1 MNAFRRLRT
10 GGPAGNER
18 LTATIG
24 LVLIG
29 LLAAEAVTAID
40 LHDLLSTHLFL
51 GLFLLA
57 PVALKLAT
65 TGWRFARYYLRSEAY
80 RLLGPPQILLRL
92 LAPLLVASALVLFG
106 TGVAFLVVGHGG
118 GTLLTL
124 HAASFAVFGV
134 VVSLHTLAYL
144 TRVLRD
150 GTADWRKWRPTL
162 AGTSARRAVVVGA
175 LAAGAVVALAT
186 LSVQGTWLRSRHH
199 RHEFGDRASR
209 GLVRGQLKRPA

>member
-1 MNAFRRLRT
+1 LRALRRIRS

-18 LTATIG
+18 LTSTIG

-29 LLAAEAVTAID
+29 LLGAEAATAID
-40 LHDLLSTHLFL
+40 LHDLLPTHLFL
-51 GLFLLA
+51 GLFLLG
-57 PVALKLAT
+57 PVAMKLAT

-80 RLLGPPQILLRL
+80 RLLGPPQILLRM

-118 GTLLTL
+118 GMLLTL
-124 HAASFAVFGV
+124 HAVSFVVFGV

-150 GTADWRKWRPTL
+150 GSADWRTWRPTL
-162 AGTSARRAVVVGA
+162 AGASARRVAALSA

-186 LSVQGTWLRSRHH
+186 LSVQGTWLSARHH
-199 RHEFGDRASR
+199 RHHREREAATAAPHG
-209 GLVRGQLKRPA
+209 

>member
-1 MNAFRRLRT
+1 LRALRRIRS

-18 LTATIG
+18 LSSTIG

-29 LLAAEAVTAID
+29 LLGAEAATAID
-40 LHDLLSTHLFL
+40 LHDLLPTHLFL
-51 GLFLLA
+51 GLFLLG
-57 PVALKLAT
+57 PVAMKLAT

-80 RLLGPPQILLRL
+80 RLLGPPQILLRM

-118 GTLLTL
+118 GMLLTL
-124 HAASFAVFGV
+124 HAVSFVVFGV

-150 GTADWRKWRPTL
+150 GSADWRTWRPTL
-162 AGTSARRAVVVGA
+162 AGASARRVAALSA

-186 LSVQGTWLRSRHH
+186 LSVQGTWLSARHH
-199 RHEFGDRASR
+199 RHHREREAATAAPHG
-209 GLVRGQLKRPA
+209 

>member
-1 MNAFRRLRT
+1 LRALRRIRS

-18 LTATIG
+18 LTSTIG

-29 LLAAEAVTAID
+29 LLGAEAVTAID
-40 LHDLLSTHLFL
+40 LHDLLPTHLFL
-51 GLFLLA
+51 GLFLLG
-57 PVALKLAT
+57 PVAMKLAT

-80 RLLGPPQILLRL
+80 RLLGPPQILLRM

-118 GTLLTL
+118 GMLLTL
-124 HAASFAVFGV
+124 HAVSFVVFGV

-150 GTADWRKWRPTL
+150 GSADWRTWRPTL
-162 AGTSARRAVVVGA
+162 AGASARRVAALSA

-186 LSVQGTWLRSRHH
+186 LSVQGTWLSARHH
-199 RHEFGDRASR
+199 RHHREREAATAAPHG
-209 GLVRGQLKRPA
+209 

>member
-1 MNAFRRLRT
+1 MNALGRLRT

-18 LTATIG
+18 LTSTVG

-40 LHDLLSTHLFL
+40 LSDLLSTHLFL
-51 GLFLLA
+51 GLFLLG

-65 TGWRFARYYLRSEAY
+65 TGWRFARYYLRNEAY
-80 RLLGPPQILLRL
+80 RLIGPPQIVLRL

-106 TGVAFLVVGHGG
+106 TGVGFLIVGHGG
-118 GTLLTL
+118 GMLLTL
-124 HAASFAVFGV
+124 HAVSFVTFGV

-150 GTADWRKWRPTL
+150 GTADWRTWRPTL
-162 AGTSARRAVVVGA
+162 AGTSLRRIVVVGG
-175 LAAGAVVALAT
+175 LVAGTVVALAT
-186 LSVQGTWLRSRHH
+186 LSVQGSWLSARHHHH
-199 RHEFGDRASR
+199 RHDREAALGGHR
-209 GLVRGQLKRPA
+209 G

>member
-1 MNAFRRLRT
+1 MRALRRIRS

-18 LTATIG
+18 LTSTIG

-29 LLAAEAVTAID
+29 LLGAEAVTAID
-40 LHDLLSTHLFL
+40 LHDLLPTHLFL
-51 GLFLLA
+51 GLFLLG
-57 PVALKLAT
+57 PVAMKLAT

-80 RLLGPPQILLRL
+80 RLLGPPQILLRM

-118 GTLLTL
+118 GMLLTL
-124 HAASFAVFGV
+124 HAVSFVVFGV

-150 GTADWRKWRPTL
+150 GSADWRTWRPTL
-162 AGTSARRAVVVGA
+162 AGASARRVAALSA

-186 LSVQGTWLRSRHH
+186 LSVQGTWLSARHH
-199 RHEFGDRASR
+199 RHHREREAATAAPHG
-209 GLVRGQLKRPA
+209 

>member
-1 MNAFRRLRT
+1 MNAFRRLRS

-18 LTATIG
+18 LTATVG
-24 LVLIG
+24 LLLIG

-57 PVALKLAT
+57 PVALKLTT

-150 GTADWRKWRPTL
+150 GTADWRKWRSTL
-162 AGTSARRAVVVGA
+162 AGTSARRVAVAGA
-175 LAAGAVVALAT
+175 LAAGVVVALAT
-186 LSVQGTWLRSRHH
+186 LSVQGAWLRARHHHH
-199 RHEFGDRASR
+199 RHDREALTAARR
-209 GLVRGQLKRPA
+209 G

>member
-1 MNAFRRLRT
+1 MRALRRIRS

-18 LTATIG
+18 LTSTIG

-29 LLAAEAVTAID
+29 LLGAEAATAID
-40 LHDLLSTHLFL
+40 LHDLLPTHLFL
-51 GLFLLA
+51 GLFLLG
-57 PVALKLAT
+57 PVAMKLAT

-80 RLLGPPQILLRL
+80 RLLGPPQILLRM

-118 GTLLTL
+118 GMLLTL
-124 HAASFAVFGV
+124 HAVSFVVFGV

-150 GTADWRKWRPTL
+150 GSADWRTWRPTL
-162 AGTSARRAVVVGA
+162 AGASARRVAALSA

-186 LSVQGTWLRSRHH
+186 LSVQGTWLSARHH
-199 RHEFGDRASR
+199 RHHREREAATAAPHG
-209 GLVRGQLKRPA
+209 